1 MPPLFEGVS
10 ASGLR
15 SLADAFR
22 TGRLGADATGL
33 AVGRVVA
40 CPDNASQDL
49 LRLLG
54 EGLSPAHLALLLDAR
69 AEVAERGMTADRH
82 AELVWTGPEGQ
93 HAFCRDTSVVIRELF
108 ETAQRSVLVS
118 TFVVRQGTAVFESL
132 GRRMD
137 ERPDLGVDLF
147 LHVGRLLRDT
157 RYESAILREFATA
170 FKADWPGSRLP
181 RVYYDPRSL
190 ASDPGD
196 RATWHAKCV
205 VVDDVAAFVTSANFT
220 EWAHQ
225 RNVEA
230 GVLVR
235 EPGLV
240 SQISQQFQGLIS
252 AQIVRRV
259 PGI

>member
-1 MPPLFEGVS
+1 MPSLFEGVS

-22 TGRLGADATGL
+22 TGRLGAGATGL
-33 AVGRVVA
+33 SVGRVVS
-40 CPDNASQDL
+40 CPDNALKDI

-69 AEVAERGMTADRH
+69 AEAAEHGMAADRH

-118 TFVVRQGTAVFESL
+118 TFVVRQGTAVFETL

-137 ERPDLGVDLF
+137 ERPELEVDLF
-147 LHVGRLLRDT
+147 LHVGRLPRDT
-157 RYESAILREFATA
+157 RYESAILREFASA
-170 FKADWPGSRLP
+170 FKTDWPGSRLP
-181 RVYYDPRSL
+181 RVYYDPRAL
-190 ASDPGD
+190 AADPGD

-205 VVDDVAAFVTSANFT
+205 VADGTAAFVTSANFT
-220 EWAHQ
+220 EWAQQ

-235 EPGLV
+235 EPGFVAQLRGQFKGLV
-240 SQISQQFQGLIS
+240 D
-252 AQIVRRV
+252 AQLVRRA
-259 PGI
+259 PGL